1 MWKDRRQNGAEG
13 GGGGSQW
20 FRRMVRMFE
29 RDKDKIIEWMRYTT
43 HIWITVSRMYVR
55 EQTRVKRKVFQCVVA
70 TSSSSAAAAA
80 FFFFAMCTLF
90 TCRSFGLCVCTRLSS
105 FLCLRFASPNNNV
118 PTEWIY
124 LEVKSFYT
132 NRKFI
137 LYIFSRQV
145 FIYSIWRYNDQT
157 FRLIIIYGKSITLHK
172 WSTGNCLMLHTQAT
186 EREKE
191 ILIWQNGKGICRLVV
206 MTTASGSR
214 NVYNGEMKT
223 VDSVKWKQF
232 RKGKHTPKRKRKNRA
247 ILHASALP
255 QLSIWIRRQSGKAN
269 KKFRVNEKNGRK
281 ASHTKNEEDAENRW
295 SCRRKS
301 IDK

>member
-1 MWKDRRQNGAEG
+1 MCCCN
-13 GGGGSQW
+13 
-20 FRRMVRMFE
+20 
-29 RDKDKIIEWMRYTT
+29 
-43 HIWITVSRMYVR
+43 
-55 EQTRVKRKVFQCVVA
+55 
-70 TSSSSAAAAA
+70 
-80 FFFFAMCTLF
+80 FFFFFCVFFLLHHVYF
-90 TCRSFGLCVCTRLSS
+90 IYLSFVWSMCVCVCVRRSS

-118 PTEWIY
+118 PAEWMY

-157 FRLIIIYGKSITLHK
+157 FRAHHHLRQKHYCTNDLPETVQCLTHNH
-172 WSTGNCLMLHTQAT
+172 TGNP
-186 EREKE
+186 EKE

-206 MTTASGSR
+206 MTTASGSN

-223 VDSVKWKQF
+223 VDSAKWKQF
-232 RKGKHTPKRKRKNRA
+232 QKGRQKNPA
-247 ILHASALP
+247 ILHAFALH
-255 QLSIWIRRQSGKAN
+255 QLNLNSTTKWKSGKEIPCKWEKR
-269 KKFRVNEKNGRK
+269 KKAPAHKD
-281 ASHTKNEEDAENRW
+281 EEDAENRW